1 MKCQIC
7 GQADAIVHIKEVR
20 DEQVNELHLCEKCAR
35 EKGFH
40 SMLDQGKA
48 SLANQ
53 FIWMAENLYP
63 DAAAKVGQVQCAS
76 CGLTYS
82 EFVQSGRL
90 GCPDCY
96 VHFGPQLKQILRRV
110 HGSVRHVGRAP
121 GKDGE
126 LFERRQRVQKLH
138 EDLERA
144 VEREEYERAAAI
156 RDAIRQLEES
166 AAPAAPL
173 TPPSARADERAPGEA
188 SGNAG

>member
-7 GQADAIVHIKEVR
+7 SQVDAVVHIKEVKN
-20 DEQVNELHLCEKCAR
+20 DKVSELHLCEKCAR
-35 EKGFH
+35 EKGFQ

-63 DAAAKVGQVQCAS
+63 DAAGRVSAIQCAG
-76 CGLTYS
+76 CGLAYS
-82 EFVQSGRL
+82 EFIQIGRL

-96 VHFGPQLKQILRRV
+96 THFGPQLKQILRRV
-110 HGSVRHVGRAP
+110 HGAVRHVGKAP

-126 LFERRQRVQKLH
+126 RLERRQSLQRLH

-144 VEREEYERAAAI
+144 IEREEYERAATLRDQI
-156 RDAIRQLEES
+156 RSLESGVE
-166 AAPAAPL
+166 AHEGAGEQAG
-173 TPPSARADERAPGEA
+173 TGERPRHPDK
-188 SGNAG
+188 AGR

>member
-7 GQADAIVHIKEVR
+7 SQAEAIVHIKEVR
-20 DEQVNELHLCEKCAR
+20 DDRVNELHLCEKCAR

-63 DAAAKVGQVQCAS
+63 DATAKVGHIQCAT

-82 EFVQSGRL
+82 DFVQSGRL

-96 VHFGPQLKQILRRV
+96 THFGPQLKQILRRV

-126 LFERRQRVQKLH
+126 VFERRQKAQRLH
-138 EDLERA
+138 EELERA
-144 VEREEYERAAAI
+144 VEREEYERAAVLRDQI
-156 RDAIRQLEES
+156 RLLEES
-166 AAPAAPL
+166 AAGSPPL
-173 TPPSARADERAPGEA
+173 SPPPERVDERACGD
-188 SGNAG
+188 AGGDA